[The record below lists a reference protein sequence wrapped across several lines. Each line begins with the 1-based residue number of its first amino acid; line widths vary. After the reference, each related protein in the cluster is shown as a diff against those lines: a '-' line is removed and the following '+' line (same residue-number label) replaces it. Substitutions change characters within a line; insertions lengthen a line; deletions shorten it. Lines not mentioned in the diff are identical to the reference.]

1 MIVEVKLFATLRKFL
16 PADSDGTRTRI
27 DMPAGASVGD
37 VLVCLGIP
45 SAVAAIVLVDGRYQ
59 ADRRFPLGEGSVV
72 SVFPALAGG

>member
-16 PADSDGTRTRI
+16 PADSDGTRTRF
-27 DMPAGASVGD
+27 DVSAGVSVGD
-37 VLVCLGIP
+37 VLVRLGIP
-45 SAVAAIVLVDGRYQ
+45 SKAAAIVLVDGRCP